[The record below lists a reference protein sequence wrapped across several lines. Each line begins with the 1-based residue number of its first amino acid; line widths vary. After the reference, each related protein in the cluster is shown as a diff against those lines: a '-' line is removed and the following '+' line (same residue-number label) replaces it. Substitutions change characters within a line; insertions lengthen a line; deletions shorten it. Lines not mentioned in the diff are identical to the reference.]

1 MVPRPKR
8 PETVKI
14 PEDNK
19 RGEEV
24 QPLPTTLDR
33 ELLRG
38 VSMSTCLSG
47 AAKHWADN
55 DAGRNAQLKEDYGLS
70 RQASR
75 LDHFLSHDWRTSRWK
90 KYLSMLVMFNLLP
103 AAIVSSIVS
112 LIVAIIACFTV
123 GKHQLWTASFGYV
136 TFLITLFQ
144 WQWMREYFMKPTFV
158 FLDKLCIAQHDP
170 SLKEKGISG
179 LASFLLNSQSLTI
192 FWSQRYFTRL
202 WCTYEI
208 ATYFKDDQKKRLQLM
223 PVALSVQIL
232 LQAAMAHP
240 LTWCYKILVFLIW
253 DVFSHLETIII
264 VSSVLLPIFTVLATL
279 QIYVTIGLLDDIA
292 ALPQQLSNFSITAS
306 ECYCCSVHHVHPET
320 GDEIPCDRRVVFRT
334 LQDWYGTED
343 KEDHLAAFDHL
354 VKTRLKSI
362 VLKQLGGG
370 ALPLRYSLPVVL
382 SATMPLL
389 PLYLP
394 EWAEGQP
401 EYIDLHQFTF
411 QIRELVEFFK
421 AGLLVMLVSSLGTHA
436 SYIGF
441 RLKPYL
447 SRLKAAMLLA
457 PAVTFSSLIFQLPIE
472 VAFLL
477 TLKNSLMV
485 LIPFSVNLLICLLLL
500 FPPACCCCK

>member
-1 MVPRPKR
+1 MPPVLHGNYCRRRTVFNPRACPLEIGEIFREKFRAMVPRPKR

-14 PEDNK
+14 PEDDK

-55 DAGRNAQLKEDYGLS
+55 GAGRNAQLKEDYGLS

-202 WCTYEI
+202 WCTYV
-208 ATYFKDDQKKRLQLM
+208 TCLQNGRM
-223 PVALSVQIL
+223 
-232 LQAAMAHP
+232 
-240 LTWCYKILVFLIW
+240 LIR
-253 DVFSHLETIII
+253 S
-264 VSSVLLPIFTVLATL
+264 
-279 QIYVTIGLLDDIA
+279 G
-292 ALPQQLSNFSITAS
+292 
-306 ECYCCSVHHVHPET
+306 
-320 GDEIPCDRRVVFRT
+320 R
-334 LQDWYGTED
+334 
-343 KEDHLAAFDHL
+343 
-354 VKTRLKSI
+354 
-362 VLKQLGGG
+362 
-370 ALPLRYSLPVVL
+370 
-382 SATMPLL
+382 
-389 PLYLP
+389 
-394 EWAEGQP
+394 
-401 EYIDLHQFTF
+401 
-411 QIRELVEFFK
+411 
-421 AGLLVMLVSSLGTHA
+421 
-436 SYIGF
+436 
-441 RLKPYL
+441 
-447 SRLKAAMLLA
+447 
-457 PAVTFSSLIFQLPIE
+457 
-472 VAFLL
+472 
-477 TLKNSLMV
+477 
-485 LIPFSVNLLICLLLL
+485 
-500 FPPACCCCK
+500 

>member
-1 MVPRPKR
+1 MFGEVGKPKFR
-8 PETVKI
+8 AWP
-14 PEDNK
+14 
-19 RGEEV
+19 
-24 QPLPTTLDR
+24 
-33 ELLRG
+33 
-38 VSMSTCLSG
+38 
-47 AAKHWADN
+47 H
-55 DAGRNAQLKEDYGLS
+55 GL
-70 RQASR
+70 
-75 LDHFLSHDWRTSRWK
+75 
-90 KYLSMLVMFNLLP
+90 FNLDVF
-103 AAIVSSIVS
+103 ASI
-112 LIVAIIACFTV
+112 
-123 GKHQLWTASFGYV
+123 QTA
-136 TFLITLFQ
+136 
-144 WQWMREYFMKPTFV
+144 K
-158 FLDKLCIAQHDP
+158 
-170 SLKEKGISG
+170 
-179 LASFLLNSQSLTI
+179 
-192 FWSQRYFTRL
+192 
-202 WCTYEI
+202 EI

-232 LQAAMAHP
+232 LQAAMAHTM
-240 LTWCYKILVFLIW
+240 TWCYKILVFLIW

-334 LQDWYGTED
+334 LQDWYGRGD

-354 VKTRLKSI
+354 VQTRLKSI

-421 AGLLVMLVSSLGTHA
+421 AGLLVMLVSSLGTYA

>member
-1 MVPRPKR
+1 
-8 PETVKI
+8 
-14 PEDNK
+14 
-19 RGEEV
+19 
-24 QPLPTTLDR
+24 
-33 ELLRG
+33 
-38 VSMSTCLSG
+38 
-47 AAKHWADN
+47 
-55 DAGRNAQLKEDYGLS
+55 
-70 RQASR
+70 
-75 LDHFLSHDWRTSRWK
+75 
-90 KYLSMLVMFNLLP
+90 
-103 AAIVSSIVS
+103 
-112 LIVAIIACFTV
+112 
-123 GKHQLWTASFGYV
+123 
-136 TFLITLFQ
+136 
-144 WQWMREYFMKPTFV
+144 
-158 FLDKLCIAQHDP
+158 
-170 SLKEKGISG
+170 
-179 LASFLLNSQSLTI
+179 
-192 FWSQRYFTRL
+192 
-202 WCTYEI
+202 
-208 ATYFKDDQKKRLQLM
+208 M

-232 LQAAMAHP
+232 LQAAMAHTM
-240 LTWCYKILVFLIW
+240 TWCYKILVFLIW

-334 LQDWYGTED
+334 LQDWYGRGD

-421 AGLLVMLVSSLGTHA
+421 AGLLVMLVSSLGTYA
-436 SYIGF
+436 SYLGF